1 MEKAI
6 VGFLILVF
14 LISGCT
20 GGTMEVKNGDVV
32 KVHYTGKL
40 ESGEV
45 FDSSEGRE
53 PLEFTVGKGEMIKGF
68 DAAVVGM
75 KVEEK
80 KTVTLEPGEAY
91 GEPKEELV
99 QFVSKERFGEQG
111 VKKGDKITAYTSYGQ
126 PVVGTILEVTDE
138 GAKVDFN
145 HELAGK
151 RLIFDIELVN
161 IER

>member
-1 MEKAI
+1 
-6 VGFLILVF
+6 
-14 LISGCT
+14 
-20 GGTMEVKNGDVV
+20 MEVKIGDNV

-53 PLEFTVGKGEMIKGF
+53 PLEFEVGAGEMIKGF
-68 DAAVVGM
+68 DSAVVGM
-75 KVEEK
+75 KVGEK
-80 KTVTLEPGEAY
+80 KTVTLEPSDAY
-91 GEPKEELV
+91 GDSREDLI
-99 QFVSKERFGEQG
+99 QTVSKNRFGEQA
-111 VKKGDKITAYTSYGQ
+111 VKAGDKITTYTASGQ
-126 PVVGTILEVTDE
+126 PIVGTVLEVTDE

-151 RLIFDIELVN
+151 RLIFDIELVD